1 MKNKRLLDI
10 FGEIDDR
17 HIAEAAPVA
26 KKSRNKPIWFRWGT
40 IAACMVLVLS
50 VCFGSF
56 AVVAEAKEYKA
67 AVQFFNDYGMSTEG
81 LTRGEIKEVYRDITT
96 KSFTYSKTAEVIRN
110 SISSDNI
117 GGYEIVQDNPTPED
131 IENLWNY
138 KNYTGGFIGATQT
151 GVHYKYHSEYKEDE
165 SLGFDNNIWEISSD
179 ELTPMV
185 RDNYTAMLLVCEPN
199 AGKPQEYYSVNG
211 SLGGKLSVS
220 DTGNLLWD
228 VESITSTFFSPATSS
243 FTIGGTSYVFRYTF
257 DTSGM
262 LISQEKTGEVVNYRR

>member
-138 KNYTGGFIGATQT
+138 KNYTGG
-151 GVHYKYHSEYKEDE
+151 
-165 SLGFDNNIWEISSD
+165 
-179 ELTPMV
+179 
-185 RDNYTAMLLVCEPN
+185 
-199 AGKPQEYYSVNG
+199 
-211 SLGGKLSVS
+211 
-220 DTGNLLWD
+220 
-228 VESITSTFFSPATSS
+228 
-243 FTIGGTSYVFRYTF
+243 
-257 DTSGM
+257 
-262 LISQEKTGEVVNYRR
+262 

>member
-1 MKNKRLLDI
+1 MIDTLPKQLPLQRNLEISQFGLDGVQSLPAWSQSCPFASVPLRLL
-10 FGEIDDR
+10 
-17 HIAEAAPVA
+17 
-26 KKSRNKPIWFRWGT
+26 
-40 IAACMVLVLS
+40 L
-50 VCFGSF
+50 
-56 AVVAEAKEYKA
+56 EAKEYKA

-165 SLGFDNNIWEISSD
+165 SLGLEDA
-179 ELTPMV
+179 
-185 RDNYTAMLLVCEPN
+185 R
-199 AGKPQEYYSVNG
+199 
-211 SLGGKLSVS
+211 
-220 DTGNLLWD
+220 
-228 VESITSTFFSPATSS
+228 
-243 FTIGGTSYVFRYTF
+243 
-257 DTSGM
+257 
-262 LISQEKTGEVVNYRR
+262 

>member
-1 MKNKRLLDI
+1 MERKYLSGNIRERLQDLMKERKITQSELAAKIGMDVSTLSRFISNATGKLGDENIKKIAKEFEVSTDFLLGVTDI
-10 FGEIDDR
+10 PDR
-17 HIAEAAPVA
+17 MNYDIAEL
-26 KKSRNKPIWFRWGT
+26 G
-40 IAACMVLVLS
+40 LS
-50 VCFGSF
+50 VQAAKNLYTGKVNITESF
-56 AVVAEAKEYKA
+56 SYGDEDSYYYITDMIEYNGNIYLSAYAVPRLANEDQSA
-67 AVQFFNDYGMSTEG
+67 
-81 LTRGEIKEVYRDITT
+81 
-96 KSFTYSKTAEVIRN
+96 
-110 SISSDNI
+110 
-117 GGYEIVQDNPTPED
+117 GGRYEIAGV
-131 IENLWNY
+131 LNY
-138 KNYTGGFIGATQT
+138 
-151 GVHYKYHSEYKEDE
+151 
-165 SLGFDNNIWEISSD
+165 LFDNNIWEISSD

>member
-1 MKNKRLLDI
+1 MGNLSTGPSVGSTVGNYTIRYGAIIFNPKIVKVDREGNITESFSYGDEDSYYYITDMIEYNGNIYLSAYAVPRLANEDQS
-10 FGEIDDR
+10 
-17 HIAEAAPVA
+17 A
-26 KKSRNKPIWFRWGT
+26 
-40 IAACMVLVLS
+40 
-50 VCFGSF
+50 
-56 AVVAEAKEYKA
+56 
-67 AVQFFNDYGMSTEG
+67 
-81 LTRGEIKEVYRDITT
+81 
-96 KSFTYSKTAEVIRN
+96 
-110 SISSDNI
+110 
-117 GGYEIVQDNPTPED
+117 GGRYEIAGV
-131 IENLWNY
+131 LNY
-138 KNYTGGFIGATQT
+138 
-151 GVHYKYHSEYKEDE
+151 
-165 SLGFDNNIWEISSD
+165 LFDNNIWEISSD

>member
-110 SISSDNI
+110 SILPI
-117 GGYEIVQDNPTPED
+117 
-131 IENLWNY
+131 
-138 KNYTGGFIGATQT
+138 
-151 GVHYKYHSEYKEDE
+151 
-165 SLGFDNNIWEISSD
+165 ISVVTR
-179 ELTPMV
+179 LFKTIQHQRILKIFGIIKIIPV
-185 RDNYTAMLLVCEPN
+185 VLLVPHKQAYTIN
-199 AGKPQEYYSVNG
+199 TIRNTK
-211 SLGGKLSVS
+211 KM
-220 DTGNLLWD
+220 NLL
-228 VESITSTFFSPATSS
+228 A
-243 FTIGGTSYVFRYTF
+243 
-257 DTSGM
+257 
-262 LISQEKTGEVVNYRR
+262 